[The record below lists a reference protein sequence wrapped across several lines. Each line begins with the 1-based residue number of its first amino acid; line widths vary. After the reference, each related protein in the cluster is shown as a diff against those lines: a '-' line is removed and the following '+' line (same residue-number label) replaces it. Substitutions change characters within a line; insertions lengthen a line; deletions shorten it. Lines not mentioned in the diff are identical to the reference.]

1 MANHLTSF
9 LELIAGLIS
18 LYNSE
23 ISVTCN
29 LNNSLIIIKTFKDD
43 FCVYVIMTLLLCIIC
58 VTMSCVFFP
67 VSFIVM
73 YAATAIR
80 DASLVDKLQ
89 VASVQLQLVAA
100 VGYIARLHSN
110 SYIIKGLGNRKI

>member
-43 FCVYVIMTLLLCIIC
+43 FCVYVIITLLLYP
-58 VTMSCVFFP
+58 VSVPCVFFP